1 LPLSLRI
8 RVRQNYDK
16 RKEWSW
22 NRSKQSDSNQASGNM
37 ESKKGKER
45 AHRGNADSGDRN
57 STGARDES
65 SLLARIASSAS
76 GLTNTVLAAPTGKE
90 LNETSHSALSASGKA
105 TSSAASGSQ
114 LVSNL
119 GESSKEVQPS
129 IAGQPL
135 QKGIRAGHNAEHIS
149 KTEQEFS
156 NFLDGIDSF
165 VPSGETLVG
174 GNGHENGVD
183 EAFEYAWSRSR
194 AAGEVAIE
202 TYPHSSVQAQET
214 RDGEAVLAILSDQ
227 GSLDNQYELPPEEE
241 DLTKD
246 WNLSADQ
253 LAQLA
258 SFPRD
263 LFPPFDLHGIIS
275 PENSLNLTVGQESQL
290 LNGYGTK
297 QEETLLKEHWR
308 DQWDSVLSRYSDEV
322 WGGLLPL
329 ARKAREEVEE
339 MQKNPSASEQT
350 PKALRRLAAIL
361 GHLQQR

>member
-1 LPLSLRI
+1 
-8 RVRQNYDK
+8 
-16 RKEWSW
+16 
-22 NRSKQSDSNQASGNM
+22 M

-45 AHRGNADSGDRN
+45 APKGNTDDSDRN
-57 STGARDES
+57 STGVRDDS
-65 SLLARIASSAS
+65 SLLSRIASSAS
-76 GLTNTVLAAPTGKE
+76 GLTNTVLAAPTGME
-90 LNETSHSALSASGKA
+90 LNETSHSALSGSGKP
-105 TSSAASGSQ
+105 TSSSASGSQ
-114 LVSNL
+114 TVATL
-119 GESSKEVQPS
+119 GENSKQIQPS
-129 IAGQPL
+129 IAGHAL
-135 QKGIRAGHNAEHIS
+135 QEGIRAGHNAEHIS

-165 VPSGETLVG
+165 VPSEAALVG

-194 AAGEVAIE
+194 AAGDAAIG

-214 RDGEAVLAILSDQ
+214 RDGEAVLAILADRS
-227 GSLDNQYELPPEEE
+227 SLDDQYELPPEEE

-246 WNLSADQ
+246 WKLSADQ

-263 LFPPFDLHGIIS
+263 LFPPFDLHGRIS
-275 PENSLNLTVGQESQL
+275 PENPLNLTVGQESQL
-290 LNGYGTK
+290 LNGFATE
-297 QEETLLKEHWR
+297 QEETLSREHWR

-329 ARKAREEVEE
+329 AQKARKEVEE
-339 MQKNPSASEQT
+339 MQKNPSAIEQT